1 MGITI
6 FSTYFLKT
14 QILGIQ
20 LSLYSRTVLF
30 ILKSI
35 TLYIVIV
42 KGYNIIYTQIY
53 YFRFQMYILS
63 YFKNR
68 YNKLNKTKEPTCLFT
83 SGA

>member
-6 FSTYFLKT
+6 FSTYVLKM

-20 LSLYSRTVLF
+20 LSLDSRTVLF

-53 YFRFQMYILS
+53 YFRSQMYILS

>member
-14 QILGIQ
+14 QILGIR

-68 YNKLNKTKEPTCLFT
+68 YNKLNKTKEPTCLLT

>member
-83 SGA
+83 SEA

>member
-6 FSTYFLKT
+6 FSTYFWKT
-14 QILGIQ
+14 QILGIR

>member
-14 QILGIQ
+14 QILGIR

-53 YFRFQMYILS
+53 YFRFQMYILY

-68 YNKLNKTKEPTCLFT
+68 YNKLNKTKEPTCLLT

>member
-1 MGITI
+1 MGITL
-6 FSTYFLKT
+6 FSTYFWKT
-14 QILGIQ
+14 QILGIR